1 MTPNRLVDYVA
12 PRPPPV
18 AKVSVASVSRLVSA
32 LTVTISVAV
41 PDYLDSRL
49 DAQPWAHL
57 SSAPEPY

>member
-1 MTPNRLVDYVA
+1 MA
-12 PRPPPV
+12 PRSPPV

-49 DAQPWAHL
+49 DARPWAHL